1 MKVSLSREECFL
13 ATRTRHAFTI
23 DGQMG
28 VNRDGTLKG
37 YSLDV
42 LSNTGAYASP
52 GHSIASAGGNKVAYL
67 YPRCAYAY
75 SSQTCYTNLPSA
87 GAMRGYGAPQVVF
100 AVESMLDDAAT
111 ALGIYPVEIRLRNA
125 AREGDANPLTGKRIY
140 SAGLPECLEKARCAY
155 AYSSKTCYTNLP
167 SAGAM
172 RGYGAPQVVFA
183 VESMLDDAATALGID
198 PVEIRLRNA
207 AREGDANPLTGK
219 RIYSAGLPVCLEK
232 GRKLFDWEKRRA
244 ACQNQHGNVRRG
256 VCVA

>member
-1 MKVSLSREECFL
+1 M
-13 ATRTRHAFTI
+13 
-23 DGQMG
+23 
-28 VNRDGTLKG
+28 NRDGTLKG

-42 LSNTGAYASP
+42 LSNTGAYASH

-67 YPRCAYAY
+67 YP
-75 SSQTCYTNLPSA
+75 
-87 GAMRGYGAPQVVF
+87 
-100 AVESMLDDAAT
+100 
-111 ALGIYPVEIRLRNA
+111 
-125 AREGDANPLTGKRIY
+125 
-140 SAGLPECLEKARCAY
+140 RCAY

-219 RIYSAGLPVCLEK
+219 QRRVAGVS
-232 GRKLFDWEKRRA
+232 
-244 ACQNQHGNVRRG
+244 
-256 VCVA
+256 